1 MLAVDEPTTTIGQRI
16 RRLRKLHNMSQK
28 ALAEHAGISWR
39 GLAELEA
46 DKLQGMQTRNLAPLC
61 RALGCSADWLIGL
74 TDECAAQKRDAD
86 IDAV

>member
-1 MLAVDEPTTTIGQRI
+1 MLAVDAQTTTIGQRI
-16 RRLRKLHNMSQK
+16 RRLRKLHKISQK
-28 ALAEHAGISWR
+28 ALAEQAGISWR

-74 TDECAAQKRDAD
+74 VPDES
-86 IDAV
+86 IDNASE